1 MTMNASRTI
10 LLRPRA
16 LPKGGTTGM
25 HRQSQ
30 NNFFVASSTT
40 RNTPGASSSSSSKPL
55 FARPSAKAIQL
66 LLGNIGVGHRA
77 SLHTIECM
85 IRNKDHGDADDV
97 IDLIARIR
105 SM

>member
-1 MTMNASRTI
+1 MNASRTI

-77 SLHTIECM
+77 SLHTIEGM

-97 IDLIARIR
+97 IDLIAQIR